1 MNIPRELRF
10 TETHEW
16 IRAEDDGCTIGITDF
31 AQTQLSDVTYVELPE
46 VGEQVNAQDELA
58 VLESVKAASDIYAP
72 FAGVVTAI
80 NEMVVDNPELINV
93 DPYGEGWLFKIEPE
107 NSDDVDALLD
117 ADQYEQSVPNE

>member
-10 TETHEW
+10 TPTHEW
-16 IRAEDDGCTIGITDF
+16 IRPEDDGCTIGITDF

-72 FAGVVTAI
+72 FAGAVTAV

-107 NSDDVDALLD
+107 NSADVDALLD

>member
-10 TETHEW
+10 TPTHEW
-16 IRAEDDGCTIGITDF
+16 VRPEDDGCTIGITDF

-46 VGEQVNAQDELA
+46 VGEEVNAQDELA

-72 FAGVVTAI
+72 FAGVVTAV
-80 NEMVVDNPELINV
+80 NEMVVDNPELINA

-107 NSDDVDALLD
+107 NSADVDALLD

>member
-10 TETHEW
+10 TPTHEW
-16 IRAEDDGCTIGITDF
+16 IRPEDDGCTIGITDF

-46 VGEQVNAQDELA
+46 VGEEVNAQDELA

-72 FAGVVTAI
+72 FAGVVTAV
-80 NEMVVDNPELINV
+80 NEMVVDNPELINA

-107 NSDDVDALLD
+107 NSADVDALLD

>member
-10 TETHEW
+10 TPTHEW
-16 IRAEDDGCTIGITDF
+16 VRAEDDGCTIGITDF

-80 NEMVVDNPELINV
+80 NEMVVENPELINV